1 MRKSLFY
8 SLLICII
15 LFPRVALS
23 QSNDNINGVDL
34 TKRVITPV
42 DTEKYEIREFYSN
55 DVPVF
60 IGSLCSVDPLIRD
73 GKYVFYDSS
82 GNEITTGNYTQGIP
96 AGMWVYFDSN
106 KDTLQVID
114 YQSVADFLE
123 EDNGIIPYD
132 TMAME
137 SLSRKSKKLMKEGGI
152 FMEVDELPLFDGH
165 VFTNSFSNFVR
176 ENLILPVYAEK
187 YNLADNVII
196 SFTLDYEGNIRNPE
210 VLQTSLIDLST
221 EAIRVLL
228 ESREKWEPAKVENK
242 AVNVRFTWEF
252 IFRDAQEYNS
262 IWSKSDKIADDTTI
276 VNEEIQLNDTTVYYI
291 VEQMPTFNNGDPAIE
306 FRKFVASELVY
317 PREAIVKGYQGRVI
331 VQFTVDSRGVVC
343 NPTIVKGV
351 HPLLDSEAIRVV
363 MASPRWTPG
372 RQRGKAVSVLFTFPV
387 NFAIGPGI

>member
-1 MRKSLFY
+1 
-8 SLLICII
+8 
-15 LFPRVALS
+15 
-23 QSNDNINGVDL
+23 
-34 TKRVITPV
+34 VITPV

-210 VLQTSLIDLST
+210 VMQTSLIDLST